1 MSDFL
6 GSLGLSSGQSGQSP
20 VFMIGW
26 IVIMIAVFYFLL
38 IRPQQKREK
47 LRRSMLSA
55 VKSGDRVVFGGGLM
69 GTVANVKEK
78 TIMIKVG
85 DNMKMEVLRAAVVQ
99 VLDKDE
105 EPDATK
111 LAEGSKA

>member
-1 MSDFL
+1 MEVFSNLF
-6 GSLGLSSGQSGQSP
+6 GGQAGGGQSP
-20 VFMIGW
+20 IFMIGW

-47 LRRSMLSA
+47 ERRGMISG
-55 VKSGDRVVFGGGLM
+55 VKSGDRIVFGGGFM

-78 TIMIKVG
+78 TLMVKIADGVKV
-85 DNMKMEVLRAAVVQ
+85 EILRAAIVQ
-99 VLDKDE
+99 VLGKDE
-105 EPDATK
+105 EPDSAK